1 MSSEDNP
8 FQVPVAQVHDYT
20 GSAQGTFVP
29 EGRLVPAGRG
39 YHWLLR
45 GWTMFVT
52 APVTW
57 IGIAAVFMAVVWIVG
72 MIPIINVA
80 VNLLLPVFI
89 GGISVGCRAIED
101 GEGIRF
107 EHLFAGFS
115 RQPGAL
121 LLVGLLYLVAL
132 VVLAVVIGVVGT
144 VTGAVALATVGRD
157 NAGGIAVWTMVVFF
171 LATVLVFAPLAM
183 AVWLAPPL
191 VVFQEI
197 SAYEAIRISLLVALR
212 NFPPFLVYGVLV
224 LGASILASLP
234 LLLGWLVWLP
244 VLYASLY
251 AAYRDLFFAE

>member
-1 MSSEDNP
+1 
-8 FQVPVAQVHDYT
+8 
-20 GSAQGTFVP
+20 
-29 EGRLVPAGRG
+29 
-39 YHWLLR
+39 
-45 GWTMFVT
+45 
-52 APVTW
+52 
-57 IGIAAVFMAVVWIVG
+57 
-72 MIPIINVA
+72 
-80 VNLLLPVFI
+80 
-89 GGISVGCRAIED
+89 
-101 GEGIRF
+101 
-107 EHLFAGFS
+107 
-115 RQPGAL
+115 
-121 LLVGLLYLVAL
+121 